1 MTIDSRLAELQS
13 GQLGLVTIAQAR
25 DADVSYAALRR
36 RVRAGELI
44 VAIPGVLASPSAPDT
59 FERRLLAGVL
69 AAGPTAFASH
79 ESAAYLWGLPILGAP
94 RLEVTTVIER
104 RPRVD
109 GVTHHRSGLLIDP
122 DVTIIDLIPVSTPE
136 RTIVDLSSRLGL
148 RELGRVVDEALR
160 LRITTL
166 NRIHWMVERLPKAPG
181 RSPNKLREVLA
192 KRTPGG
198 EEHES
203 LLEDFVFDALRRFAI
218 PPPVA
223 QFRVVVNGRERRID
237 LAYPPSLLAL
247 EAKGFEYHG
256 LRDRFD
262 EDALR
267 GNELQLAGW
276 RVLEFTSAFTDWQ
289 IATQVARALGLEPP
303 AMQGNALTFAE
314 WKRLR

>member
-1 MTIDSRLAELQS
+1 MTIDARLAELQS

-25 DADVSYAALRR
+25 EAKISYAALRR
-36 RVRAGELI
+36 RQRSGALI
-44 VAIPGVLASPSAPDT
+44 VALPGVLAAPSAPNT

-79 ESAAYLWGLPILGAP
+79 ESAAHLWGLPLPAP
-94 RLEVTTVIER
+94 ARLEVTTAIER

-122 DVTIIDLIPVSTPE
+122 DVTIVDLIPVATPE
-136 RTIVDLSSRLGL
+136 RTIVDLSSRLSV
-148 RELGRVVDEALR
+148 RELGRMVDEALR

-166 NRIHWMVERLPKAPG
+166 NRIHWMADRLPKAPG

-192 KRTPGG
+192 KRIPGG
-198 EEHES
+198 EDRES

-218 PPPVA
+218 PLPVA
-223 QFRVVVNGRERRID
+223 QFRVTVNGRERKID
-237 LAYPPSLLAL
+237 LAYPPRLLAL

-262 EDALR
+262 DDALR

-289 IATQVARALGLEPP
+289 IAEQVAQALGVDIPP
-303 AMQGNALTFAE
+303 MPANALTFAE
-314 WKRLR
+314 WKRVR